1 MNAIEVRNL
10 VKRYGNFLALNDVT
24 FNVKKGESF
33 ALLGPNGAGKTTFV
47 RILSGQ
53 VKPTSG
59 EVRVFGE
66 NTREFSKN
74 VKKRLGVISHN
85 TFLYDDLSAWEN
97 LGFYGRLYGV
107 ESLDRRIKEILSKM
121 NLYERADD
129 LVRNFSRG
137 MKQRLAIARALLHSP
152 DLVILDEPTAG
163 LDIQSRM
170 ELFRLINA
178 IKAENRT
185 IVFTTHN
192 LDEVYGVCDV
202 VAIMNKGQ
210 VLEITE
216 VKESLDLKEYYLSLV
231 EGS

>member
-97 LGFYGRLYGV
+97 LGFYGKLYGV
-107 ESLDRRIKEILSKM
+107 ESLDKKIKEILSKM

-170 ELFRLINA
+170 ELFRLIDA

-192 LDEVYGVCDV
+192 LEEVYRVCDV